1 MSCRPHGRIL
11 RRSVVVFGFGLLLS
25 VVPLPVLHFET
36 ESVGAVEDV
45 PTVTAMTAAQAD
57 AARAATGE
65 PVGADR
71 VVAAD
76 VSAGEFSAIG
86 FTFDSEP
93 TAPVLVRVRD
103 ADGNLG
109 RWQALETDDGEG
121 PDAGSAEAGRSG
133 TAPLWVGSG
142 TGYEVSLG
150 AGDAVGAK
158 VVTVRDELRRVTADS
173 TPVAG
178 AATPPP
184 FGIRTRDVWG
194 ARAPLSTSYASTVKL
209 AVVHHSDSGNS
220 YGPGDVPGILRSIQA
235 FHMDGRGWSDIAYN
249 FVVDKFGTVWEGR
262 GGGIDRPVIGAHAMG
277 FNTGSVG
284 VMVIGDYTQAT
295 PTAAALESVSTVI
308 GWKMAQHLA
317 DPAGTV
323 AFTSGGSTKY
333 PAGQLLYLP
342 GVVGHGDVGQ
352 TSCPGSIANS
362 LGSIRNRAQ
371 EWATWIRTTSVPVGS
386 LDSLD
391 GGDGTVT
398 ARGWAKDLST
408 ATAPQ
413 VELTVGASS
422 RTVTANRSRPDV
434 AAVHP
439 SYGSSTGFEATL
451 AGVPPGKQMAC
462 VTVHDADGGPPT
474 SLGCRRVLVDDPTG
488 LSPTGSITSIVG
500 LIGGF
505 RVQASTADSDG
516 AAPRS
521 IVVYV
526 DGSPVLTTTTDS
538 HGRLDVTRAGV
549 LGGRREV
556 CVIVGNRG
564 GGQDVV
570 ADCAFVDVLGWSP
583 MGNLESVTRS
593 GRHVALSGWAFDPE
607 SHAPIS
613 VAVLFDGR
621 RVAVVPADR
630 SRPDVAAS
638 KGMGSNS
645 GWGAEL
651 WALPD
656 GAHTVCAVALN
667 VGGGAD
673 QNLGCRNVV
682 VK

>member
-1 MSCRPHGRIL
+1 M
-11 RRSVVVFGFGLLLS
+11 
-25 VVPLPVLHFET
+25 
-36 ESVGAVEDV
+36 GATDDV
-45 PTVTAMTAAQAD
+45 PAVAAMTPEQVEAAQA
-57 AARAATGE
+57 ATSE
-65 PVGADR
+65 PIGSDR
-71 VVAAD
+71 VVAVD
-76 VSAGEFSAIG
+76 TSEPTFSTIG
-86 FTFDSEP
+86 FTFDSAPEE
-93 TAPVLVRVRD
+93 PVLVRVRD
-103 ADGNLG
+103 GEGRLG
-109 RWQALETDDGEG
+109 DWQEVEVDDGEG
-121 PDAGSAEAGRSG
+121 PDSDSPEAERARSAGSGAAGSDAGRAG
-133 TAPLWVGSG
+133 TAPLWVGRG
-142 TGYEVSLG
+142 TGYEVSFG
-150 AGDAVGAK
+150 ADDARGAR
-158 VVTVRDELRRVTADS
+158 VVTVRDQLRRVAADS
-173 TPVAG
+173 TPLAG
-178 AATPPP
+178 AATAPP
-184 FGIRTRDVWG
+184 FGIRTRDTWG

-209 AVVHHSDSGNS
+209 AVVHHSDSGNA
-220 YGPGDVPGILRSIQA
+220 YGPAEVPGILRSIQA

-277 FNTGSVG
+277 FNTSSVG

-295 PTAAALESVSTVI
+295 PTAAALESVSSVI

-342 GVVGHGDVGQ
+342 GVVGHGDVGL

-371 EWATWIRTTSVPVGS
+371 QWATWIRATSVPVGS
-386 LDSLD
+386 LDSLV

-413 VELTVGASS
+413 VELTIGAASK
-422 RTVTANRSRPDV
+422 TVTADRSRPDV

-439 SYGSSTGFEATL
+439 TYGSSTGFEATL
-451 AGVPPGKQMAC
+451 TGVPPGKQAAC
-462 VTVHDADGGPPT
+462 VTVHDADGGPPL
-474 SLGCRRVLVDDPTG
+474 SMGCQRVLVDDPTG
-488 LSPTGSITSIVG
+488 LSPTGSITQISG

-505 RVQASTADSDG
+505 RVRANTADVDG
-516 AAPRS
+516 ATPRS
-521 IVVYV
+521 VVVYV
-526 DGSPVLTTTTDS
+526 DGVPVLSTTTDS
-538 HGRLDVTRAGV
+538 QGRLDVTRAGV

-556 CVIVGNRG
+556 CLAVGNRG

-570 ADCAFVDVLGWSP
+570 ADCAHVDVAGWSP
-583 MGNLESVTRS
+583 MGSLDAVTRS
-593 GRHVALSGWAFDPE
+593 GRYVALSGWAFDPE
-607 SHAPIS
+607 SNDPIQ
-613 VAVLFDGR
+613 VAILLDGR

-630 SRPDVAAS
+630 SRPDVAAA
-638 KGMGSNS
+638 KGMGGNS

-656 GAHTVCAVALN
+656 GSHSVCAVALN
-667 VGGGAD
+667 VGGGTD

-682 VK
+682 IK